1 MRADEETRKAVNEIL
16 EKMAQAIAAKDIT
29 AYMRLFTKDP
39 NMLTVGLEEAEM
51 NIGAN
56 QLQTRMQETF
66 KEAETISLKYGW
78 TTIKGNG
85 PVAWVASHPTYNI
98 KKKGQEALSIS
109 TRLTGILEKI
119 DGNWL
124 WVQMHFSMA
133 RNIEEAIADAFKKIE
148 EGKAKAPEAAEA
160 AEATEAEGEEATPP
174 ADEAGKK
181 EEAAE
186 KEEPAKEEKADG
198 FYELP

>member
-1 MRADEETRKAVNEIL
+1 MRADQETREAVNEIL
-16 EKMAQAIAAKDIT
+16 EKMARAIAAKDIT
-29 AYMRLFTKDP
+29 AYMSLFAKDP

-109 TRLTGILEKI
+109 TRLTGILEKT

-133 RNIEEAIADAFKKIE
+133 RNIEEAIADALKKIE
-148 EGKAKAPEAAEA
+148 EDKAKVAVAAEA
-160 AEATEAEGEEATPP
+160 AEAEGEEATPP

-186 KEEPAKEEKADG
+186 KEEPAKEKEADG